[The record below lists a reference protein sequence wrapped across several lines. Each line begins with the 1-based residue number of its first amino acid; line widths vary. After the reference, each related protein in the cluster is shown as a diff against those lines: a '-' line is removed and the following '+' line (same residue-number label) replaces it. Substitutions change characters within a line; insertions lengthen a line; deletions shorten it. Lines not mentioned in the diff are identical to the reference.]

1 MLLVYGFLRTTM
13 LYTAFDRFSNWNPQL
28 FRELKERLTVRN
40 VGITVAASLLGQFIV
55 WLGFFGTLPS
65 ESSPGQ
71 TQYCLQETGQGK
83 CLQDAAGNYLI
94 DWVEWWQD
102 MFFAESTIVI
112 FIAIGVGTYLLINN
126 LNREERRG
134 TLDFL
139 RLTPRSTATILTGK
153 MLGVP
158 ILVYLFLACALP
170 FHIFSGLSAQIS
182 LGWILVF
189 YLILIGGCCFFYS
202 AAHLFSLLGTS
213 GSLQAWLGGGLA
225 IASLWLLNWSLPDG
239 SYFIR
244 NNISDG
250 FSWFSPSIV
259 FPYLVPEVFD
269 AKVTEDLADLQWFY
283 LPLGSNSSLFVL
295 FALANYGVWSYWIWQ
310 SIRRRFQQ
318 PSGTWLSKA
327 QSYGLVLCFQ
337 LFWLGF
343 TFQNPAKLNHVFN
356 KNLAIFL
363 LVNFILLLVLMV
375 ALSPHR
381 QTIQDWA
388 RYEMPSRYR
397 GSMVRRFSRWQTW
410 LLGEKSPAPVA
421 IAINI
426 GMTTLLLLLWIA
438 IVPPGKYSMD
448 KMIAGLG
455 VFFAALLLVSYALIV
470 QLCLLAKTPKR
481 SFLAA
486 AALAGVMVV
495 PLLVLVISGEK
506 NSILWLFSL
515 APWTVLDYDVSIFT
529 ILGGLV
535 GHFAAIATLGWM
547 LKRQL
552 RLAGESQTKT
562 LLAGNSSHRN

>member
-1 MLLVYGFLRTTM
+1 M

-40 VGITVAASLLGQFIV
+40 IGITVAASLLGQFIV

-65 ESSPGQ
+65 ESSPWQ
-71 TQYCLQETGQGK
+71 TQYCLQETSMGQ

-112 FIAIGVGTYLLINN
+112 FIAISVGTYLLINN

-170 FHIFSGLSAQIS
+170 FHILSGLSAQIS

-189 YLILIGGCCFFYS
+189 YLILLGSCCFFYS

-225 IASLWLLNWSLPDG
+225 IASLWLNWLSLADG
-239 SYFIR
+239 YSFIR

-259 FPYLVPEVFD
+259 FPYLVPEVFH
-269 AKVTEDLADLQWFY
+269 AKVTEALADLQWFY

-295 FALANYGVWSYWIWQ
+295 FALANYGVWVYWIWQ
-310 SIRRRFQQ
+310 AIRRRFQQ

-337 LFWLGF
+337 LFWSGF
-343 TFQNPAKLNHVFN
+343 TFQRSQDFEVNVFGFCFLNFV
-356 KNLAIFL
+356 LFL
-363 LVNFILLLVLMV
+363 ILMV

-381 QTIQDWA
+381 QTVQDWA
-388 RYEMPSRYR
+388 RYEMPTRSR
-397 GSMVRRFSRWQTW
+397 GSRSRRFSKWQTW

-426 GMTTLLLLLWIA
+426 AMTISLLLLWIA
-438 IVPPGKYSMD
+438 IVPNNEDYD
-448 KMIAGLG
+448 KTVAGLG
-455 VFFAALLLVSYALIV
+455 VLFFALLLVSYALIF
-470 QLCLLAKTPKR
+470 QLFLLTKTPKR

-486 AALAGVMVV
+486 AAIAAVVFV
-495 PLLVLVISGEK
+495 PLLVLVISQGEY
-506 NSILWLFSL
+506 SVLWLFSI
-515 APWTVLDYDVSIFT
+515 APWVVLERTSVYASLPTMT
-529 ILGGLV
+529 ILGGFV
-535 GHFAAIATLGWM
+535 GHFAAIATLSWM

-552 RLAGESQTKT
+552 RLAGASETKT